1 MKHIVKRTLSGLA
14 VLIQLGCVGSTPPSR
29 FYLLEPMAAAEQP
42 RAASVEAKPAVALAP
57 VRIPHYLERAQ
68 LVTAVGKNTYQLDEL
83 HRWAEALDDNIAR
96 VMLRDISMLMPAD
109 VVSTNSQLARQASL
123 TLAVTILEFH
133 IDPAGQARLTA
144 QWQVGRGDDVVL
156 SRQSSYS
163 AAADNADAQLKVEAL
178 NQCLSQ
184 LNREMAAAL
193 SALKTE

>member
-14 VLIQLGCVGSTPPSR
+14 VLLQLGCVGSTPPSR

-42 RAASVEAKPAVALAP
+42 RATSVEAKPTVALAP

-83 HRWAEALDDNIAR
+83 HRWAEALDDNITR
-96 VMLRDISMLMPAD
+96 VVLRDISMLMPAD

-163 AAADNADAQLKVEAL
+163 ATADNADAQLKVAAL